1 MLTVL
6 LCLWLLAGLVASIM
20 LFIMLN
26 ETEDLKQVFV
36 LKVLFLVGTFLLGFI
51 SLYKVVNSVLNVLI
65 EAAEEGF

>member
-1 MLTVL
+1 MLIVL